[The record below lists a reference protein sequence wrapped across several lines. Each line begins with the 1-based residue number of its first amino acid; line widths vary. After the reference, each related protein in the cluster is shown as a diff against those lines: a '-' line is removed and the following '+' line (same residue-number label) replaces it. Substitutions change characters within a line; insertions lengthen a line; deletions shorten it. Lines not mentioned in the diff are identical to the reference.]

1 MGRNK
6 TQRVAQERR
15 NTPTNRHPLPLD
27 RPNERS
33 NMMHLRTLAMV
44 AIVVAVAMLASPAHG
59 DRLLQASAYAS
70 SKCSSTG
77 GSCYSKSK
85 AKNYGGYQKSK
96 AKVSTYGDA
105 YGKAKAETDDTK
117 AKAKA
122 ESSGDGEAS
131 SKAKAKY
138 DHGYESS
145 KSKAYTYGDAY
156 AKAKAYSDGWGSAYA
171 KAKGRYYKGHGK
183 AKTSGWA

>member
-85 AKNYGGYQKSK
+85 AKI
-96 AKVSTYGDA
+96 STYGDA

-131 SKAKAKY
+131 SKAKAEY

-156 AKAKAYSDGWGSAYA
+156 AKGKAETDNTESKAKAESSGDGEASSKA
-171 KAKGRYYKGHGK
+171 KAEY
-183 AKTSGWA
+183 